1 MSIENLLVN
10 GLFNVQRIPELKLYL
25 KCLDDDANMPKQRV
39 LDVVEE
45 TEREQRRIAEINA
58 QAQIMQQN
66 AQQFLMGDP
75 DAQASQM
82 AEAMEQPTNTDEE
95 VPM

>member
-39 LDVVEE
+39 LEVVEE
-45 TEREQRRIAEINA
+45 TEREQQRIAEMNA

-82 AEAMEQPTNTDEE
+82 LEAMEQPTNTGEE